1 MAQRGEGGAEGKG
14 SEVMGRDVW
23 AGLEQLWHC
32 GTGVGLGG
40 GWGRAGWVGRLKGP
54 VSPSLSLGAEEGSSG
69 GTGEQSV
76 SGCLP

>member
-32 GTGVGLGG
+32 GTGVGLGE
-40 GWGRAGWVGRLKGP
+40 GWVGGQTE
-54 VSPSLSLGAEEGSSG
+54 GASFPFSKPRG
-69 GTGEQSV
+69 
-76 SGCLP
+76 

>member
-32 GTGVGLGG
+32 GIGVGLGG
-40 GWGRAGWVGRLKGP
+40 GLGEVWVGGQTE
-54 VSPSLSLGAEEGSSG
+54 GASFPFSKPRG
-69 GTGEQSV
+69 
-76 SGCLP
+76 

>member
-32 GTGVGLGG
+32 GTRVGLGE
-40 GWGRAGWVGRLKGP
+40 GWVGGQTE
-54 VSPSLSLGAEEGSSG
+54 GASFPFSKPRG
-69 GTGEQSV
+69 
-76 SGCLP
+76 